1 MEPVLQPEYK
11 LLLHCIS
18 ADCKENF
25 NTVQNIEELAYNAL
39 SFVWNIHEEAK
50 VQTACGRD
58 RGSLGPQQSCSL
70 LPEPQHAPPASQL
83 TDGVSNPNNA
93 IPVAPGSVCLPG
105 QWGRTL
111 CFSVCL
117 SIAIS

>member
-1 MEPVLQPEYK
+1 MQQEYK
-11 LLLHCIS
+11 LLMHCIS

-58 RGSLGPQQSCSL
+58 VGSLGPQQNCSL
-70 LPEPQHAPPASQL
+70 LSDGTGMLPPL
-83 TDGVSNPNNA
+83 
-93 IPVAPGSVCLPG
+93 
-105 QWGRTL
+105 
-111 CFSVCL
+111 L
-117 SIAIS
+117 S